1 MGGMMKVAIFAAV
14 LYGLLAGCAGMPT
27 LSNERQQISSAH
39 IGCSPAEI
47 GIVNTGAATWEA
59 TCKAKVFYCTVAPSA
74 ACTAKM

>member
-1 MGGMMKVAIFAAV
+1 MMKSAIFAAILAV
-14 LYGLLAGCAGMPT
+14 LLAGCAGMPT
-27 LSNERQQISSAH
+27 ITGERQQVSSAH
-39 IGCSPAEI
+39 IGCAPAEI